1 MAEFVKK
8 TTLGGYKP
16 VAGGS
21 SDSECTHAILTLGEY
36 AEQQR
41 EIFNAQQAIKNIKFE
56 AEQAAITAKRMS
68 DQAIYDVQ
76 LEAQN
81 RMDAAEQEAAEK
93 IKKLKEAL
101 AAERQ
106 ESAHQRALNA
116 NLLRINRE
124 RANAERDLKPKK
136 EHTGYIVLY
145 SEEKDYPYRQ
155 DGKLCRA
162 RLWET
167 ILQSPYPAELAEAT
181 ARRQLEEELFPEEDE
196 WLSAKLGITG
206 RYCESYEKMRVEM
219 KQEPENP
226 FFQGNVALAAQQ
238 RLKRNFRSGYWEAM
252 LVHTKPLSVVP
263 PDMRVDRG

>member
-1 MAEFVKK
+1 MAEFVRK
-8 TTLGGYKP
+8 TALGYKQ
-16 VAGGS
+16 VAEGS
-21 SDSECTHAILTLGEY
+21 FEPEYTHVILTEGEY
-36 AEQQR
+36 AELQQ
-41 EIFNAQQAIKNIKFE
+41 ELSNAR
-56 AEQAAITAKRMS
+56 QAAINAKRAAGE
-68 DQAIYDVQ
+68 AIYDARV
-76 LEAQN
+76 EAQN
-81 RMDAAEQEAAEK
+81 RIDAAEQEAAEQSK
-93 IKKLKEAL
+93 ELKKAL

-106 ESAHQRALNA
+106 ESAHQRVLNA

-124 RANAERDLKPKK
+124 RANAERGLKPKK

-167 ILQSPYPAELAEAT
+167 TLQSPYPAELAEAA

-206 RYCESYEKMRVEM
+206 RYRDSYEKMRVEM

-226 FFQGNVALAAQQ
+226 FFQGNVALTVQQ

-252 LVHTKPLSVVP
+252 IVHTKPLSVVP
-263 PDMRVDRG
+263 PDMRAGRIRQSS